1 MSKYAAFW
9 VLTLLLL
16 FPWSAQAQPETPTAP
31 EPGRTLSAIQQRG
44 QLICGVNEDIY
55 GFGFLNPNTGDITGL
70 YVDFCKALAVAT
82 LGDTVATDLRLLA
95 ADSPLAELEAGQID
109 VLFAHGLHQRL
120 TTNPDLDFGPPVF
133 YDGFSVMVLAD
144 SAMEDWPDLAGE
156 TVCVIAESLAQAA
169 FETEMTRRDL
179 AYSLLPIA
187 NRSQLREAFTSGRCD
202 VVTME
207 RTLLEIMR
215 SSTDTPTAY
224 AVWTAPFTRQEQS
237 PIFLYGDKQW
247 RDIVHWTIWGMI
259 EAEAMGI
266 TQENLADYR
275 RLPAETDEAYITR
288 IGIEAAQLV
297 DPVLGL
303 GRQIGLAPDF
313 MAQVIQQ
320 VGNYGE
326 VYANNFG
333 PLSKLPIDRALNQLW
348 TQGGLLT
355 APYWE

>member
-1 MSKYAAFW
+1 MSKYRMVWAFA
-9 VLTLLLL
+9 LL
-16 FPWSAQAQPETPTAP
+16 FMFAWAAQAQTETPAAP
-31 EPGRTLSAIQQRG
+31 EPGPTLNTIQQRG
-44 QLICGVNEDIY
+44 QLICGVNEDVY

-82 LGDTVATDLRLLA
+82 LGDAIAADLRLLD
-95 ADSPLAELEAGQID
+95 ADAPLSQLEDGALD
-109 VLFAHGLHQRL
+109 VVFAHGVHQRL
-120 TTNPDLDFGPPVF
+120 TSNPILDFGPPVF

-144 SAMEDWPDLAGE
+144 SEIVDWPDLAGE
-156 TVCVIAESLAQAA
+156 TVCALRDSLAQAA
-169 FETEMTRRDL
+169 FEVEMANRGL
-179 AYSLLPIA
+179 AYSLLPIE

-207 RTLLEIMR
+207 RSLLEIMR

-224 AVWTAPFTRQEQS
+224 RVWTTPFTRQEQS

-266 TQENLADYR
+266 HQENLADYL
-275 RLPAETDEAYITR
+275 RLPGETDEVYIER

-303 GRQIGLAPDF
+303 GGNVGLAPDF
-313 MAQVIQQ
+313 MAHVIRQ

-326 VYANNFG
+326 VYADNFG
-333 PLSKLPIDRALNQLW
+333 PQSKLPIDRALNQLW
-348 TQGGLLT
+348 TENGLLT